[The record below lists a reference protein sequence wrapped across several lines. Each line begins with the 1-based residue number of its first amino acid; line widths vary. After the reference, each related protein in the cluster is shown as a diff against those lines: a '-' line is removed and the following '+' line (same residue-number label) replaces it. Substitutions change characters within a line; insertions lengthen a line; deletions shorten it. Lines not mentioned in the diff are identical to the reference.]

1 MVLDF
6 VFDHHV
12 THRYLKICE
21 LFHAL
26 LILLFGKLDPRAEV
40 IEFVKGISCILF
52 DRILYFGKN
61 DAILHDIL
69 LNSYNGP
76 IVNIKGWH
84 QARDVLIEVIT
95 FGVLVYEVQL
105 NQ

>member
-1 MVLDF
+1 MVLNF
-6 VFDHHV
+6 VFDHDV

-40 IEFVKGISCILF
+40 IEFVKGICRILF
-52 DRILYFGKN
+52 NLILYFGKN

-69 LNSYNGP
+69 LNCNNGP
-76 IVNIKGWH
+76 IVNVKRWH

-95 FGVLVYEVQL
+95 LGVLVYEVQL
-105 NQ
+105 YQ